1 MEESLKFEIRKGKVR
16 NSVKKRNTIT
26 DTKDFLVF
34 YIEMPLHVRN
44 ILINN
49 PSTVEL
55 LWFSAFQLVITNK
68 SYK

>member
-1 MEESLKFEIRKGKVR
+1 MGESLKFEIRKGKER

-44 ILINN
+44 ILITN
-49 PSTVEL
+49 PSMDEL
-55 LWFSAFQLVITNK
+55 CGSLLSNLL
-68 SYK
+68 

>member
-1 MEESLKFEIRKGKVR
+1 MGESLKFEIRKGKER

-34 YIEMPLHVRN
+34 YVEMPLHVRN
-44 ILINN
+44 ILIND

-55 LWFSAFQLVITNK
+55 L
-68 SYK
+68 

>member
-55 LWFSAFQLVITNK
+55 LWFFAFQLVITNK
-68 SYK
+68 SHK

>member
-1 MEESLKFEIRKGKVR
+1 MGESLKFEIQKGKER

-49 PSTVEL
+49 PSMVEL
-55 LWFSAFQLVITNK
+55 LWFFAFQLVITNK

>member
-44 ILINN
+44 ILINKTLQR
-49 PSTVEL
+49 SSFCGSL
-55 LWFSAFQLVITNK
+55 LSNLL
-68 SYK
+68 